1 MVIFSLLI
9 EINMKMIKEKIFNIF
24 KSAEESEL
32 LTIWMKNH
40 TGRYSGDALG
50 LKSWGRNVLNALGV
64 EDDSTL
70 YEILSG
76 DFDIYL
82 LYSLVNWNDFCSIF
96 PVGPEIRDI
105 WHEKSADRSF
115 NDFKLW
121 LTKSGISNVSDIVP
135 KIGAL
140 KIVKPAESVIEGAS
154 PIEAAK
160 PAVNNS
166 KPNKTMQLAEPS
178 LDIEFYKA
186 VLTGIGA
193 PITNNNLLYL
203 YAWRQSEGGSAAF
216 NPFNTTQKAL
226 GATNYN
232 KVGVKNY
239 TSAEQGISATVKT
252 LLNERYSVIISSL
265 KADAEPSQTAE
276 ALAASRWGT
285 GELAKEVISGYESG
299 AKPKPPPI
307 DQTTN
312 GIA

>member
-9 EINMKMIKEKIFNIF
+9 EINMKMRKERVFDIF
-24 KSAEESEL
+24 KSAQESDL

-40 TGRYSGDALG
+40 PNRYSGDASG
-50 LKSWGRNVLNALGV
+50 LNSWKSDVLNV
-64 EDDSTL
+64 FHIEDDFTL
-70 YEILSG
+70 SKILSG
-76 DFDIYL
+76 DFKLDLIN
-82 LYSLVNWNDFCSIF
+82 SLDKWADFCTIF
-96 PVGPEIRDI
+96 PIGSEIKDL

-135 KIGAL
+135 KMEAL
-140 KIVKPAESVIEGAS
+140 EIVKPAESVIEGAS

-166 KPNKTMQLAEPS
+166 KPNKTMGLAEPS

-203 YAWRQSEGGSAAF
+203 YAWRQAEGGSAAF

-252 LLNERYSVIISSL
+252 LLNGKYSGIISSL
-265 KADAEPSQTAE
+265 KADAEPSQTAD
-276 ALAASRWGT
+276 ALIASPWGT

-307 DQTTN
+307 DRSTN

>member
-9 EINMKMIKEKIFNIF
+9 EINMKMRKEKIFNIF
-24 KSAEESEL
+24 KSAEESDL
-32 LTIWMKNH
+32 LTIWMKKH
-40 TGRYSGDALG
+40 TGRYSGDTLGLNSWRRNVFNALG
-50 LKSWGRNVLNALGV
+50 L

-70 YEILSG
+70 YKILSG
-76 DFDIYL
+76 DFDIDL
-82 LYSLVNWNDFCSIF
+82 LYSLGNWNDFCSIF
-96 PVGPEIRDI
+96 PVGPEIRDL
-105 WHEKSADRSF
+105 WHEKSAERSF
-115 NDFKLW
+115 NDFKVW
-121 LTKSGISNVSDIVP
+121 VTKSGISNVSDIVP
-135 KIGAL
+135 KMEAL
-140 KIVKPAESVIEGAS
+140 EIVKPAESVVEGAS

-203 YAWRQSEGGSAAF
+203 YAWRQAEGGSAAF

-239 TSAEQGISATVKT
+239 TSAEQGINATVKT
-252 LLNERYSVIISSL
+252 LLNGKYSGIISSL
-265 KADAEPSQTAE
+265 KADAEPSQTVE
-276 ALAASRWGT
+276 ALVASPWGT
-285 GELAKEVISGYESG
+285 RELAREVISRYESG
-299 AKPKPPPI
+299 AKPKPPEI
-307 DQTTN
+307 SGSTTR
-312 GIA
+312 IA